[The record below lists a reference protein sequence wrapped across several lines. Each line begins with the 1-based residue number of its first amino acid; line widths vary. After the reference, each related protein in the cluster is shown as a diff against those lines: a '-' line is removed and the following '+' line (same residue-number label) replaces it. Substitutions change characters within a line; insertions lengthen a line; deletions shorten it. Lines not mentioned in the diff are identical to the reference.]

1 MKKIIIFYLVLATI
15 AVFMVNLMIDLYL
28 LEVICQTLFIVV
40 LTAIYIRNG
49 KMIKETFYNDVYNIS
64 EDIYFFSSIGLY
76 FIYIVL
82 LANQWIVFFT
92 DTNVLRISE
101 NLISN
106 TIKIITVLLY
116 IIFALYYAIKKT
128 CTR

>member
-1 MKKIIIFYLVLATI
+1 MRKIIIFYLILATI

-40 LTAIYIRNG
+40 LTAVYIRNW
-49 KMIKETFYNDVYNIS
+49 KMIKETFFNDIDVF
-64 EDIYFFSSIGLY
+64 EDIYLFSSIGLY

-101 NLISN
+101 DLISN
-106 TIKIITVLLY
+106 TIKIITVFLY

>member
-1 MKKIIIFYLVLATI
+1 MRKIIIFYLILATI

-40 LTAIYIRNG
+40 LTAVYIRNW
-49 KMIKETFYNDVYNIS
+49 KMIKETFFNDVDVF
-64 EDIYFFSSIGLY
+64 EDIYLFSSIGLY

-92 DTNVLRISE
+92 DTNILRLNE
-101 NLISN
+101 DLISVA
-106 TIKIITVLLY
+106 IKIIAVLLY
-116 IIFALYYAIKKT
+116 IIFVLYYATKKT

>member
-1 MKKIIIFYLVLATI
+1 M

-40 LTAIYIRNG
+40 LTAVYIRNW
-49 KMIKETFYNDVYNIS
+49 KMIKETFFNDVGVF
-64 EDIYFFSSIGLY
+64 EDIYLFSSIGLY

-82 LANQWIVFFT
+82 LANQWIIFFT
-92 DTNVLRISE
+92 DTNILRLNE
-101 NLISN
+101 DLISV

-116 IIFALYYAIKKT
+116 IIFALYYATKKT

>member
-1 MKKIIIFYLVLATI
+1 MRKIIIFYLILATI

-40 LTAIYIRNG
+40 LTAVYIRNW
-49 KMIKETFYNDVYNIS
+49 KMIKETFFNDVGVF
-64 EDIYFFSSIGLY
+64 EDIYLFSSIGLY

-82 LANQWIVFFT
+82 LANQWIIFFT
-92 DTNVLRISE
+92 DTNVLRLNE
-101 NLISN
+101 DLISV

-116 IIFALYYAIKKT
+116 IIFALYYATKKT